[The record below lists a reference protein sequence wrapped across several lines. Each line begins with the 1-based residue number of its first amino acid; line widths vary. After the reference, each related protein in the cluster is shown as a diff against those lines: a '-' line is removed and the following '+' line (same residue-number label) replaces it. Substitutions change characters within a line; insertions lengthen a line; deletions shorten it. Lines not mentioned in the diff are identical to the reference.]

1 MPVRRRVAQ
10 RPTRDVDWRLFR
22 VSDGTWAFFPHH
34 AVYPDVATARPAWCR
49 VRRDVWAISRRTQPP
64 AAAIAYDGLTRDGFE
79 ALWSDW
85 RVTTFASREAF
96 RVMEALDRD
105 RASVMRFRRK
115 EPRAAR
121 VIADYLD
128 VWLRYL
134 DTLECVTRDLMRR
147 DVDPPNAGSVLQRIQ
162 MVGTFAD
169 AVADESEG
177 AG

>member
-1 MPVRRRVAQ
+1 M
-10 RPTRDVDWRLFR
+10 
-22 VSDGTWAFFPHH
+22 
-34 AVYPDVATARPAWCR
+34 
-49 VRRDVWAISRRTQPP
+49 WAIAHRTRPP
-64 AAAIAYDGLTRDGFE
+64 AAAIAHDGLTREGFE

-96 RVMEALDRD
+96 GVLEALDRD
-105 RASVMRFRRK
+105 RASVVRFKRNER
-115 EPRAAR
+115 RAATA
-121 VIADYLD
+121 IADYLA
-128 VWLRYL
+128 VWFRYL

-169 AVADESEG
+169 AVVDESEG